1 MATFL
6 YYAAAFFVFAHG
18 LVHLIGMVVYW
29 QLAEVEEFP
38 PYKTTLL
45 KGRWEISDTG
55 MRIYG
60 LSWIITTLAFV
71 VAAFGMVFQQDWW
84 IPMLY
89 AASIFSLIVNA
100 LDWEW
105 AKYGALLD
113 ILILIVLIVTQYIV

>member
-1 MATFL
+1 MGL
-6 YYAAAFFVFAHG
+6 ILNYAAAFFVFAHG
-18 LVHLIGMVVYW
+18 LVHLMGVVVYW

-45 KGRWEISDTG
+45 NGLWEIGDTG

-60 LSWIITTLAFV
+60 LSWLIATLGFV
-71 VAAFGMVFQQDWW
+71 VSAVGMVFRQNWW
-84 IPMLY
+84 IAMLL
-89 AASIFSLIVNA
+89 ATSLFSLVVNA

-113 ILILIVLIVTQYIV
+113 ILILGVLIVTQYVI